1 MKKDEENQ
9 QRLIEKIRYVEMQTD
24 LTKIHKEISQLIVLE
39 LYLCQPV
46 HVDLLQVSRVFLQRT
61 KTMIT
66 VRR

>member
-9 QRLIEKIRYVEMQTD
+9 RRLIEKIRYVEMQTD

-46 HVDLLQVSRVFLQRT
+46 PVDLLQVSRVFL
-61 KTMIT
+61 
-66 VRR
+66 